1 MADGHL
7 AALQRGKIGE
17 RYILGGQNVHLSD
30 MLAAIANLLGRRPP
44 RIRMPRSAIV
54 PLAIAAETIARFT
67 GREPLVTLDALR
79 MSKYRMFFT
88 TAKAER
94 DRPRRRPFTQA
105 LADAIG

>member
-1 MADGHL
+1 
-7 AALQRGKIGE
+7 
-17 RYILGGQNVHLSD
+17 
-30 MLAAIANLLGRRPP
+30 MLAGIATLLGRRPP

-54 PLAIAAETIARFT
+54 PLAVTAEAIARFT

-94 DRPRRRPFTQA
+94 DLGLTARPFTEA
-105 LADAIG
+105 LADAIAWFRGAGYIKP

>member
-1 MADGHL
+1 
-7 AALQRGKIGE
+7 
-17 RYILGGQNVHLSD
+17 
-30 MLAAIANLLGRRPP
+30 MLASIATLLGRRPP

-54 PLAIAAETIARFT
+54 PLAVAAETIARFT

-94 DRPRRRPFTQA
+94 DLGMTARPFTEA
-105 LADAIG
+105 LADAIDWFHGAGYIKPRA